1 MSGRESP
8 KRGVNMSVEIL
19 IEVFGEPASQ
29 GSHSVI
35 NGRIVQVN
43 STKHKKWR
51 NAVVFA
57 ALDLISEDWKPID
70 TPVELSVVF
79 YLPRPKTVRDR
90 EFPAVMPDLDKLVRA
105 VADSLTDAGIY
116 SDDSRI
122 VRLTATKVYADHR
135 GPGALIRV
143 NTLS

>member
-57 ALDLISEDWKPID
+57 ALDLIFEDWKPID

-79 YLPRPKTVRDR
+79 YLPRPKIVRDR